1 MILQALNDY
10 YQRKLADPDPAR
22 RLPVFGR
29 EEKEIPFIIEL
40 TAKGQLVGVK
50 DTRTRVGKK
59 LVATSYLV
67 PMGVKRASGVAAN
80 LLWDTSEYVLG
91 MVNAEKLKEAQA
103 TNKVESYQ
111 RRVGEAHAA
120 FRARLK
126 ALPPD
131 ALADEG
137 MQAVL
142 AFMEAGAA
150 RQFVQWPE
158 WNEVVA
164 SNPVMSFRLSTDTD
178 LVCQRLAVM
187 SGVGEQHD
195 DSDEDEAQLES
206 AACLVTGQ
214 QGPVVRLHTSI
225 KGVWGAQSSGA
236 NIASFNRDAF
246 NSFQKA
252 QGANAPVGVVAA
264 FAYTTALNHLL
275 GRSSRQRMQVG
286 DTSTV
291 FWAQAAGDADMEAW
305 FAELFKEADDPDAR
319 TEQIRALFEAVRT
332 GRFDGGRGAAKFYV
346 LGLAPNA
353 ARISVRFW
361 HVASLSEIAQRTRQW
376 FEDLQ
381 IARGPHDAEF
391 PSLFRLLLATAVL
404 SKADNINPKLSG
416 DLMQCA
422 LVGTPLPMGLLQAT
436 VQRCC
441 ADQAKKNDQGQPVM
455 HVSYYRAAIFKAS
468 LNRLIRNHQLTGK
481 EITVSLDPTH
491 VEPAYLLGRLFAAYE
506 RIQSDAAGR
515 ELNRSVRDTYFGA
528 AMANPAS
535 VFPRLIQLN
544 QHHMRDLRRNAPG
557 LHVLRDRML
566 GEIWEG
572 FAGNSTMPTQQ
583 PLAERARFALGY
595 YHQRQAFF
603 SKSSAATTSA
613 TTNPITTPDHSQQGG
628 N

>member
-1 MILQALNDY
+1 MILLALNDY
-10 YQRKLADPDPAR
+10 YQRKLSDPDPAR

-29 EEKEIPFIIEL
+29 EQKEIPFIIEL
-40 TAKGQLVGVK
+40 TAQGQLASVK

-67 PMGVKRASGVAAN
+67 PKGVKKTSGVAAN
-80 LLWDTSEYVLG
+80 LLWDASEYVLG
-91 MVNAEKLKEAQA
+91 MANADKLIEAEA
-103 TNKVESYQ
+103 KDKLEGYVQ
-111 RRVGEAHAA
+111 RVADMHAA
-120 FRARLK
+120 FRARLL

-137 MQAVL
+137 IQAVL
-142 AFMEAGAA
+142 AFIDAGAA
-150 RQFVQWPE
+150 KQFDQLPE
-158 WNEVVA
+158 WKEVIA
-164 SNPVMSFRLSTDTD
+164 SNPVMSFRLTTDTD
-178 LVCQRLAVM
+178 LVCQRLAVV
-187 SGVGEQHD
+187 SVAEEQSD
-195 DSDEDEAQLES
+195 DSAADDAQLES
-206 AACLVTGQ
+206 AACLITGQ
-214 QGPVVRLHTSI
+214 CGPVARLHASI

-252 QGANAPVGVVAA
+252 QGANSPVSVAAA

-275 GRSSRQRMQVG
+275 GRSSRQRIQVG
-286 DTSTV
+286 DTSMV
-291 FWAQAAGDADMEAW
+291 FWSQKADDADMEAW
-305 FAELFKEADDPDAR
+305 FAELFKESDDPDAR
-319 TEQIRALFEAVRT
+319 TEQIRALFEAIRT
-332 GRFDGGRGAAKFYV
+332 GRFSGGKGEAKFFV

-353 ARISVRFW
+353 ARIAIRFW
-361 HVASLSEIAQRTRQW
+361 HVASLADIAQRTRQW

-381 IARGPHDAEF
+381 VARGPNDPEY
-391 PSLFRLLLATAVL
+391 PSLYRLLSATAVL
-404 SKADNINPKLSG
+404 SEADNINPKLGG
-416 DLMQCA
+416 DVMQCA
-422 LVGTPLPMGLLQAT
+422 LAGTPLPVSLLQAT
-436 VQRCC
+436 LQRCR
-441 ADQAKKNDQGQPVM
+441 ADQAKKNKQGNPVS
-455 HVSYYRAAIFKAS
+455 HVCYYRAAIFKAS

-535 VFPRLIQLN
+535 VYPRLVQLN
-544 QHHMRDLRRNAPG
+544 QHHMRDLRRSAPG
-557 LHVLRDRML
+557 LHVLRDRLL

-572 FAGNSTMPTQQ
+572 FDGNTTMPTQQ

-603 SKSSAATTSA
+603 SKSGAATTDQTS
-613 TTNPITTPDHSQQGG
+613 IPDHSQQGG